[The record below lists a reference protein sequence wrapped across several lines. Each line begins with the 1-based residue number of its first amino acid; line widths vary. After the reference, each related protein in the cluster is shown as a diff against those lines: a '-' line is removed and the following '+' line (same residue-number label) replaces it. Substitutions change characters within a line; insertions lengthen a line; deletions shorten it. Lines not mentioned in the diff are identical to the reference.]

1 VREINMREFYIKKL
15 VSLMNDEGLDA
26 VLVCPSE
33 ELKFLLGYS
42 PMSCE
47 RFQGLFIKSNGDLFY
62 LCNLIYTGEL
72 KDVIKDIRIESW
84 FDGEVMADA
93 VSKLLETEG
102 LHGKKIGVNSTAPAF
117 STIEIA
123 AKTGIAFVNGKPL
136 LEEIRII
143 KDAEG
148 LENMRASSAIADKVF
163 DEVVK
168 FIKPGLKE
176 EDVREFLKT
185 NMEKHGGNKPWAIVA
200 SGPNSSFPHYAGG
213 DRVIR
218 TPDVVLLDF
227 GCTYKDM
234 CSDISRMVFVG
245 SVTDEQRKVYEVC
258 RKSTEAGEA
267 ACFEGAYI
275 PDIDKASRDV
285 IEEAGYS
292 DAFFTRLGHGIG
304 FMGHEAPDIK
314 VSNPRKLEKGMCFT
328 IEPGINLLGKF
339 GMRVEDVVAITENG
353 TEILN
358 KATHDLIIV

>member
-1 VREINMREFYIKKL
+1 MREIYIKKL
-15 VSLMNDEGLDA
+15 VILMEKEGLDA

-33 ELKFLLGYS
+33 ELKFILGFS
-42 PMSCE
+42 PMMCE
-47 RFQGLFIKSNGDLFY
+47 RFQGLFIKKDGSLFY

-72 KDVIKDIRIESW
+72 EDVIKDIRIVSW
-84 FDGEVMADA
+84 FDGDVMADT

-117 STIEIA
+117 CTLEIA
-123 AKTGIAFVNGKPL
+123 EKTGIEFVNAKPI

-143 KDAEG
+143 KSAED
-148 LENMRASSAIADKVF
+148 LENMRISSSIADKTF
-163 DEVVK
+163 DEVIK
-168 FIKPGLKE
+168 FIKPGQTEGDIK
-176 EDVREFLKT
+176 DFLMET
-185 NMEKHGGNKPWAIVA
+185 MEKHGGTKPWAIVA
-200 SGPNSSFPHYAGG
+200 SGPNSSFPHYNGG
-213 DRVIR
+213 DRVIG

-227 GCTYKDM
+227 GCTYNNM

-245 SVTDEQRKVYEVC
+245 SVTEEQRKVYEIC

-267 ACFEGAYI
+267 ACFEGAFI

-285 IEEAGYS
+285 IVEAGYS

-304 FMGHEAPDIK
+304 YMGHEAPDIK

-358 KATHDLIIV
+358 KATHELIIV